1 MSPAVE
7 EIFNEWT
14 LPVWLTLA
22 VLIAALLY
30 VRGWLAIRRTRKEQF
45 TDMHLMSFLSGLV
58 VLWLAIGSP
67 MDGFADALLSAHMVE
82 HLLLMSV
89 VPPLLLYGMPVV
101 PLLRGL
107 PEVIRKRLAGPLL
120 RQRWLRAL
128 GHGLVRPSVAWLL
141 MNVSLLGWHVP
152 AAYNYALEHENWHVV
167 EHTCFLFTSLL
178 FWWCVLRPWPAK
190 SEQQNWGIL
199 LYLVTADGVNTMLSA
214 FLAFC
219 GRPVYS
225 YYLTHANLFHVS
237 QLDDQ
242 VLGAV
247 VMWVFGST
255 VFLVPAGMI
264 TMRLAGLHGPG
275 QRARLAG

>member
-22 VLIAALLY
+22 VLVTALVY
-30 VRGWLAIRRTRKEQF
+30 VRGWLAIRKTRKEQF
-45 TDMHLMSFLSGLV
+45 TDMQLMSFLSGLV
-58 VLWLAIGSP
+58 ALWLAIGSP

-107 PEVIRKRLAGPLL
+107 PRVVLRRVGGPLL
-120 RQRWLRAL
+120 RRRWVRAL
-128 GHGLVRPSVAWLL
+128 GHGLMKPPVAWLL

-152 AAYNYALEHENWHVV
+152 AAYDFALEHENWHVV
-167 EHTCFLFTSLL
+167 EHLCFLSTSLL
-178 FWWCVLRPWPAK
+178 FWWCVLRPWPARK
-190 SEQQNWGIL
+190 EEQNWGIL
-199 LYLVTADGVNTMLSA
+199 LYLVTADAVNTMLSA

-219 GRPVYS
+219 GRPVYL
-225 YYLTHANLFHVS
+225 YYLTHANLFQVS

-247 VMWVFGST
+247 VMWVLGST

-275 QRARLAG
+275 QRVRV

>member
-1 MSPAVE
+1 MSLAVE

-14 LPVWLTLA
+14 LPIWLTLS

-30 VRGWLAIRRTRKEQF
+30 VRGWLAIRKTRKEQF
-45 TDMHLMSFLSGLV
+45 TDMHLMSFLSGLA

-67 MDGFADALLSAHMVE
+67 MDGFADALLSAHMIE
-82 HLLLMSV
+82 HLLLMSA

-107 PEVIRKRLAGPLL
+107 PRVVVKRIGGPLL
-120 RQRWLRAL
+120 RRRWLRAL
-128 GHGLVRPSVAWLL
+128 GHGLVKPPVAWLL

-152 AAYNYALEHENWHVV
+152 TAYNFALEHENWHVV
-167 EHTCFLFTSLL
+167 EHLCFLSTSLL

-190 SEQQNWGIL
+190 KEEQNWGIL
-199 LYLVTADGVNTMLSA
+199 LYLVTADAVNTMLSA

-225 YYLTHANLFHVS
+225 YYLTHGNLFQVS

-264 TMRLAGLHGPG
+264 TMRLAGFHSHGR
-275 QRARLAG
+275 RARA

>member
-14 LPVWLTLA
+14 LPVWLTLS

-30 VRGWLAIRRTRKEQF
+30 VRGWLAIRKTRKEQF
-45 TDMHLMSFLSGLV
+45 TDMHLMSFLSGLA

-67 MDGFADALLSAHMVE
+67 MDGFADALLSAHMIE

-107 PEVIRKRLAGPLL
+107 PRVLVRRVGGPLL
-120 RQRWLRAL
+120 RQRWVRAL
-128 GHGLVRPSVAWLL
+128 GHGLVKPPVAWLL

-152 AAYNYALEHENWHVV
+152 AAYNFALEHENWHVV
-167 EHTCFLFTSLL
+167 EHLCFLGSSLL
-178 FWWCVLRPWPAK
+178 FWWCVLRPWPARK
-190 SEQQNWGIL
+190 EEQNWGIL
-199 LYLVTADGVNTMLSA
+199 LYLVTADAVNTMLSA

-225 YYLTHANLFHVS
+225 YYLTHVNLFQVS

-255 VFLVPAGMI
+255 VFLVPAGFI
-264 TMRLAGLHGPG
+264 TMRLAGWHSPG
-275 QRARLAG
+275 RRVRV

>member
-14 LPVWLTLA
+14 LPVWLTLS
-22 VLIAALLY
+22 VMIAALLY
-30 VRGWLAIRRTRKEQF
+30 VRGWLAIRKTRKEQF
-45 TDMHLMSFLSGLV
+45 TDMHLMSFLLGLA

-107 PEVIRKRLAGPLL
+107 PQAAVKSIGGPLL
-120 RQRWLRAL
+120 RQRWLRRL
-128 GHGLVRPSVAWLL
+128 GHTLVKPPVAWLL

-167 EHTCFLFTSLL
+167 EHLCFLGTSLL
-178 FWWCVLRPWPAK
+178 FWWCVLRPWPARK
-190 SEQQNWGIL
+190 EEQNWGIL
-199 LYLVTADGVNTMLSA
+199 LYLVMADAVNTMLSA

-225 YYLTHANLFHVS
+225 YYLTHVNLFQVS

-255 VFLVPAGMI
+255 VFLIPAAVI
-264 TMRLAGLHGPG
+264 TMRLAGLHSPG
-275 QRARLAG
+275 SRVRV